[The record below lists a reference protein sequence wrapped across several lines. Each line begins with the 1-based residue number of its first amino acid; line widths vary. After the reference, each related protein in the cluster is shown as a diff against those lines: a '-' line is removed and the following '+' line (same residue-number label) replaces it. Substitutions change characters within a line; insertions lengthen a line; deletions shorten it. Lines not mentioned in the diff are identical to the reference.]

1 MRRRLAVAAGVAA
14 GLLALAAV
22 VRGELPGG
30 CHFARTDDI
39 DFARVLPA
47 PPAPGSLAATAD
59 LDAVLEVQAWRTPEE
74 AAWARCAAAADLF
87 EFSAVIGPWF
97 NERNLPATAALL
109 NGVDSDLRAAVDA
122 SKAVYG
128 RPRPFAAD
136 PRVNPCVSRPHGGS
150 YPSGHAIAFFTEAG
164 VLAEVFPEKR
174 TELLEFAQKLAWG
187 RVIGGVHYPTD
198 LAGGRAVAEAILERL
213 RASAPFQAALARSRA
228 EVAAFAPAKAG
239 AYSRPRHSQFGDLW
253 PGFVGRWIP
262 SPAAAPGPAAG

>member
-1 MRRRLAVAAGVAA
+1 MRRQLAVAGGVAA
-14 GLLALAAV
+14 GLLALAAIL
-22 VRGELPGG
+22 RGELPGG
-30 CHFARTDDI
+30 HHFARTDDI

-74 AAWARCAAAADLF
+74 AAWAKRATAADLF

-97 NERNLPATAALL
+97 TEKNLPATAALL
-109 NGVDSDLRAAVDA
+109 SGVDSDLRAAVDA

-150 YPSGHAIAFFTEAG
+150 YPSGHAISFFTEAG
-164 VLAEVFPEKR
+164 VLAEVFPGKR
-174 TELLEFAQKLAWG
+174 AELLEFAQKLAWG

-213 RASAPFQAALARSRA
+213 RASAAFRAAVEKSRA
-228 EVAAFAPAKAG
+228 EVAAFTAARAG
-239 AYSRPRHSQFGDLW
+239 ADARPRRPERGDLW
-253 PGFVGRWIP
+253 PETVGRWLAAP
-262 SPAAAPGPAAG
+262 EAAPGPAAG